1 MKHTALTIVFFASLL
16 ASAQHGS
23 FQGFRSPLDISL
35 NLSGNFGEFR
45 TNHFHSGLD
54 IKTQGREGLPVYAV
68 TYGCVSR
75 IKVSAY
81 GYGNVVYID
90 HPNGYTTV
98 YAHLSEFKEPIASYL
113 RESQYEL
120 EKWEVDVYPGENRL
134 CVDSSAVI
142 ALSGNSGS
150 SGGPHLHFEVRETE
164 SEHPVNPLLWDFQ
177 IADTRAPLLKGV
189 QLTPLSDSSEISGTR
204 RSQLFETGAST
215 GKVSLKRTSPIAVS
229 GAFGVGVHTIDLLD
243 NNSNSCGIYRIVVR
257 VNGEEIYEQRI
268 DRLDFGVKRHMNA
281 HADYTLLKKE
291 KKSIHRT
298 FTLPDNRLPI
308 YKTIR
313 GNGALYAADGESSII
328 DIEVF
333 DVHGNTSSV
342 RFSVVGSPPKTQ
354 GTETQVLPEGAR
366 LFRYDTVNSI
376 RTDSCNV
383 FVPEG
388 RIFDDAWCWI
398 ETVARRSTPYSSHY
412 QIGNRY
418 EPLNDNVVVAIR
430 PSSIPE
436 GKEQKLLMV
445 NYDPERQRYRTV
457 GGELINGEVSAR
469 VTEFGEYAVA
479 IDDTPPVVSIVQFS
493 RSYIECKVTDDLS
506 GVDFIR
512 AECDGQWIRMHYDPK
527 RNLLWHNALDDGVI
541 NAQSKEFTIEVRDE
555 RGNVRTLNRSF

>member
-1 MKHTALTIVFFASLL
+1 MKHFAFALVVFTSMQA
-16 ASAQHGS
+16 AAQHGS
-23 FQGFRSPLDISL
+23 LKGFRPPLDIPL

-68 TYGCVSR
+68 THGCVSR
-75 IKVSAY
+75 IKVSGY
-81 GYGNVVYID
+81 GFGNVVYID

-120 EKWEVDVYPGENRL
+120 EEWEVDLYPGKNRL

-150 SGGPHLHFEVRETE
+150 SSGPHLHFEVRETE
-164 SEHPVNPLLWDFQ
+164 SEHPVNPLLWNFPV
-177 IADTRAPLLKGV
+177 ADTRAPLVKGI

-204 RSQLFETGAST
+204 RSQLFETMAST
-215 GKVSLKRTSPIAVS
+215 GKVALKRTSPIPVS

-243 NNSNSCGIYRIVVR
+243 NNSNSCGIYRIVVT
-257 VNGEEIYEQRI
+257 VDGEEVYEQRI
-268 DRLDFGVKRHMNA
+268 DRLDFGVKRYMNA
-281 HADYTLLKKE
+281 HADYQLLKKE

-313 GNGALYAADGESSII
+313 GNGALSVALGVSSTIAV
-328 DIEVF
+328 EVF
-333 DVHGNTSSV
+333 DVHGNASSV
-342 RFSVVGSPPKTQ
+342 SFSVIGSPAKTK
-354 GTETQVLPEGAR
+354 GDESQVLPEGAR
-366 LFRYDTVNSI
+366 LFQYDTVNSI
-376 RTDSCNV
+376 RTDSCDV

-388 RIFDDAWCWI
+388 RLFDDALCWI
-398 ETVARRSTPYSSHY
+398 EPVARRSTPYSSHY

-418 EPLNDNVVVAIR
+418 EPLNDNVLVAIR

-436 GKEQKLLMV
+436 GKENKLLMV
-445 NYDPERQRYRTV
+445 NYDPDRQRYRAV

-469 VTEFGEYAVA
+469 IMEFGEFAVA
-479 IDDTPPVVSIVQFS
+479 IDDTPPAVSIVRFS
-493 RSYIECKVTDDLS
+493 RSYVECKVTDDLS

-527 RNLLWHNALDDGVI
+527 RNLLWHNASDDGI
-541 NAQSKEFTIEVRDE
+541 ITPQSKQFSIEVRDE
-555 RGNVRTLNRSF
+555 RGNVRTLSRSF